1 MLNLPVNPIYS
12 GLCPSCGREADA
24 YSIINYG
31 ICRKCLRQNTS
42 YKLGLIEYNRSIEN
56 EIIEFEEYFRRAT
69 GGYSLWGSQRIWL
82 KRLFKGEN
90 TSIIAP
96 TGIGKTTLLITFS
109 LYMSSRYRKKI
120 LILAPTS
127 SLAKQIYHRL
137 SSMAEPTG
145 YKGRI
150 LFYDSSSR
158 KSRRDEII
166 DRIRRDDYDILV
178 ITNAFL
184 SRHPA
189 LFEKKFFDIVI
200 ADDVDSILNRSKNI
214 VRLLNML
221 GYDHETIML
230 ARELTDL
237 RSRLLVLRANGLED
251 KYNEALKKYLD
262 IEAKLREAKAR
273 NRHGQII
280 VASATGRARGP
291 YIAVMR
297 ELLEFD
303 VTGITLYARDVCDTY
318 IAAEKNKI
326 LQWIY
331 RIVNKVGPG
340 GIILISSFHPLKHYI
355 SIDDIVNYLSKNTDY
370 TVAKATP
377 ANVKKLLDGRIDIV
391 IGSGSYYG
399 VSVRGIDSP
408 ERIKY
413 IIFIGTPCFSIE
425 INNLLA
431 NIRTLYRMLI
441 HLSENGYDVREYM
454 IRLSR
459 ILRYINRKEYR
470 IITSLLK
477 ERITIDDVSSTK
489 IIEWYNTIKE
499 IMEYTVNKLKEILD
513 MNQKIVVGTIVLIR
527 HASKYLGLIPDL
539 MTYIQA
545 SGRTSRLY
553 NGDMTHGLSIIIE
566 DKELEDLVRALE
578 VKMKFINKEASFKK
592 FTRINLK
599 RELEKIKRSRSRS
612 GSSYNIYFKTI
623 LLVVESPTKARTI
636 ANFFGKPARRRIGQL
651 IVYETPIVDGSKI
664 IYLNILATRGHIFDL
679 TTDPSRGLY
688 GLEYN
693 ADSKE
698 YNPIY
703 NTIKRC
709 RLCGHQFSHGNS
721 CPRCGS
727 TSIYDALEVVN
738 VLRKLASEVDEIL
751 IGTDPDIEG
760 EKIAFDI
767 YLIVKPLNNHV
778 YRVEFHE
785 ITRKELEKALR
796 EKRSININLVQAQL
810 YRRILDRIIGFSL
823 STELWNKFNK
833 HWLGA
838 GRVQT
843 PVLGWIID
851 AYRKWKEKQCIAISI
866 MAGSEKPYLPIR
878 ICIDN
883 NEAAKEIHE
892 ELMKEGK
899 IFIRVIDRFEKIVK
913 PKPPYTTDELLYD
926 ASRIGI
932 PASLAM
938 KLAQE
943 LFESGLIT
951 YHRTDSTYVSNTGIE
966 IAKNYAKEK
975 GLSEYLVPR
984 HWGSKGTHEAIRPTH
999 PWDATDL
1006 EKALAE
1012 GLINI
1017 PIYLTPL
1024 HTRLYDLIFRRFMS
1038 SQMREY
1044 SVLCIKAITELPRKY
1059 DVEIEIPYMIKSH
1072 GFDLVAK
1079 PVVYTWL
1086 PTTDTM
1092 ELNITRIRKYRTSRE
1107 KLMDHGLTI
1116 RKMKEVGIGRPS
1128 TYASILSKIRRH
1140 GYIIESKKR
1149 KYLIPTKTGI
1159 DVYNYLI
1166 DNYPD
1171 LVSIETTRYMEKLID
1186 MITVGAVD
1194 AVEAIEDILSRLV
1207 SHKLIHHEWYIAREL
1222 VKASS

>member
-1 MLNLPVNPIYS
+1 MLNLPLNPIYRD
-12 GLCPSCGREADA
+12 LCPSCGREADA
-24 YSIINYG
+24 YSIANYG
-31 ICRKCLRQNTS
+31 ICRKCLRQDTGR
-42 YKLGLIEYNRSIEN
+42 KLGLIEYNRSIEN
-56 EIIEFEEYFRRAT
+56 EIMEFEDYFKKAT

-96 TGIGKTTLLITFS
+96 TGIGKTTLLIVFS
-109 LYMSSRYRKKI
+109 LYMSNRYKKKV

-127 SLAKQIYHRL
+127 SLAKQIYYRL
-137 SSMAEPTG
+137 SLMSKSIG
-145 YKGRI
+145 YNGRI
-150 LFYDSSSR
+150 LFYDSSFG
-158 KSRRDEII
+158 KNRRAEII
-166 DRIRRDDYDILV
+166 DRIRKNDYDIII

-184 SRHPA
+184 SRHSA
-189 LFEKKFFDIVI
+189 LFENKFFDIVI
-200 ADDVDSILNRSKNI
+200 VDDVDSILNRSKNI
-214 VRLLNML
+214 IRILNML
-221 GYDHETIML
+221 GYNQETITL
-230 ARELTDL
+230 ARELVDL
-237 RSRLLVLRANGLED
+237 RSRLLVFKANGLED
-251 KYNEALKKYLD
+251 KYNEALRKYLD
-262 IEAKLREAKAR
+262 IEARLRTAKAR
-273 NRHGQII
+273 NKHGQII

-318 IAAEKNKI
+318 IATNKNEILKWIHKI
-326 LQWIY
+326 VHKI
-331 RIVNKVGPG
+331 GSG
-340 GIILISSFHPLKHYI
+340 GIILISSFHPLKHYVSVD
-355 SIDDIVNYLSKNTDY
+355 SIIDYLSKNTNY
-370 TVAKATP
+370 KVAKGTP
-377 ANVKKLLDGRIDIV
+377 ANVKKFLDGKIDIV

-425 INNLLA
+425 IDNLLT
-431 NIRTLYRMLI
+431 NIKTLYRMLI
-441 HLSENGYDVREYM
+441 YLSEKGYDTREYM
-454 IRLSR
+454 IKLSR
-459 ILRYINRKEYR
+459 ILRYANRKEYR

-477 ERITIDDVSSTK
+477 ERITTDDISSTK
-489 IIEWYNTIKE
+489 IIDWYYTVKE
-499 IMEYTVNKLKEILD
+499 IMKYTVNKLKKLLEK
-513 MNQKIVVGTIVLIR
+513 NRKIVVGTIVLIKQG
-527 HASKYLGLIPDL
+527 SKYIGLIPDL

-566 DKELEDLVRALE
+566 DKDLEDLVKALE
-578 VKMKFINKEASFKK
+578 TKMRFVNKEASFKK
-592 FTRINLK
+592 FTGINLK
-599 RELEKIKRSRSRS
+599 REFEKIERSRTK
-612 GSSYNIYFKTI
+612 GINSYNIYFKTI

-636 ANFFGKPARRRIGQL
+636 ANFFSKPARRRIGQL
-651 IVYETPIVDGSKI
+651 IVYETPIVKGNKI
-664 IYLNILATRGHIFDL
+664 LYLNILATRGHIFDL
-679 TTDPSRGLY
+679 TTDPSKGLY
-688 GLEYN
+688 GVEYDIN
-693 ADSKE
+693 SQE

-709 RLCGHQFSHGNS
+709 RLCGHQFSHGS
-721 CPRCGS
+721 YCPRCGS
-727 TSIYDALEVVN
+727 TNIYDALEVVN

-767 YLIVKPLNNHV
+767 YLIVKPLNNNV

-785 ITRKELEKALR
+785 ITRKELEKALMK
-796 EKRSININLVQAQL
+796 KRAINMGLVHAQF

-823 STELWNKFNK
+823 SIKLWNRFNK

-851 AYRKWKEKQCIAISI
+851 AYRKWKEKQCITVSI
-866 MAGSEKPYLPIR
+866 MVGPKRPYLPIKV
-878 ICIDN
+878 CIDSK
-883 NEAAKEIHE
+883 EVAKEIYE
-892 ELMKEGK
+892 ETVKRGK
-899 IFIRVIDRFEKIVK
+899 IIIRAIDKFKKTIK

-926 ASRIGI
+926 ASRLGI
-932 PASLAM
+932 PASLTM

-951 YHRTDSTYVSNTGIE
+951 YHRTDSTFISNTGIE
-966 IAKNYAKEK
+966 IARNYAKEK
-975 GLSEYLVPR
+975 GLIEYFTPR

-999 PWDATDL
+999 PWDAVDL

-1012 GLINI
+1012 GLISI

-1024 HTRLYDLIFRRFMS
+1024 HIRLYDLIFKRFMS

-1044 SVLCIKAITELPRKY
+1044 IVLCIKAIAELPRNY
-1059 DVEIEIPYMIKSH
+1059 SVDIEIPYAIKNH
-1072 GFDLVAK
+1072 GFDLVVK
-1079 PVVYTWL
+1079 PTIYTWI
-1086 PTTDTM
+1086 PDTNVM
-1092 ELNITRIRKYRTSRE
+1092 ELDIARIKKYRASKE
-1107 KLMDHGLTI
+1107 KLMDHGLAI
-1116 RKMKEVGIGRPS
+1116 RKMKESGIGRPS

-1159 DVYNYLI
+1159 EVYNYLI
-1166 DNYPD
+1166 NNYSD
-1171 LVSIETTRYMEKLID
+1171 LVSIETTRHMEKLID
-1186 MITVGAVD
+1186 MIIAGEVSAG
-1194 AVEAIEDILSRLV
+1194 EAIENILSRLV
-1207 SHKLIHHEWYIAREL
+1207 SHGLIDRERYVAREL
-1222 VKASS
+1222 VKVSS